1 MIFVSACNGEANS
14 EDSSSGGGEY
24 TLKLGSALA
33 EDDPIYQGLVDFS
46 ESVKEK
52 TDGDV
57 NIEIFGNGSLGN
69 DNDIIEQAK
78 SGTNVAVL
86 VDAGRLADMVPEI
99 GVLSAPYIVDN
110 FDEAN
115 KVVQSDLF
123 SGWSEQLAAEQ
134 NLQVLSFNWYQG
146 ERHLLTN
153 KEITAPEDL
162 KGLNIRT
169 IDAPVALS
177 TMEALGLSPSG

>member
-1 MIFVSACNGEANS
+1 
-14 EDSSSGGGEY
+14 
-24 TLKLGSALA
+24 
-33 EDDPIYQGLVDFS
+33 
-46 ESVKEK
+46 
-52 TDGDV
+52 
-57 NIEIFGNGSLGN
+57 
-69 DNDIIEQAK
+69 
-78 SGTNVAVL
+78 
-86 VDAGRLADMVPEI
+86 
-99 GVLSAPYIVDN
+99 VLSAPYIVDN

-177 TMEALGLSPSG
+177 TMEALGMSPSGMAWTEVYPGLQQGVIDAADAQNPATYGANLHEVVDYITKTGHFQLITGIVAGA